1 MPFFACENCDYSTQ
15 HKQYIIKH
23 INKKNPCKNQII
35 MVNKNDIENK
45 DFLNNLKEYEN
56 IKNN

>member
-1 MPFFACENCDYSTQ
+1 MIFMCENCNYETKRKDLIIQ
-15 HKQYIIKH
+15 HLK
-23 INKKNPCKNQII
+23 NKYPCKTQII

-56 IKNN
+56 NKNN

>member
-1 MPFFACENCDYSTQ
+1 MCENCNYETKRKDLIIQ
-15 HKQYIIKH
+15 HLK
-23 INKKNPCKNQII
+23 NKYPCKNQII